1 MTSGWAPPKH
11 KSTLQWFR
19 GAKAP
24 RVSFAETPPG
34 CMAVRRHAESEP
46 AGETRD
52 VRRETR
58 GAAVCATYAFCC
70 VGATATHPG
79 RLSARGDPNA
89 PAHTALRGD
98 SGSIRKRREHSGAW
112 ATPVNGDHVARTGPS
127 RISKPSCRV
136 ELLGR
141 GQHPGRMPLS
151 RKAGYGTGNA
161 TVNRQRNRS
170 VEDGKRN

>member
-1 MTSGWAPPKH
+1 
-11 KSTLQWFR
+11 
-19 GAKAP
+19 
-24 RVSFAETPPG
+24 
-34 CMAVRRHAESEP
+34 MAVRRHAESEP

-127 RISKPSCRV
+127 RNLQAVLPRRV
-136 ELLGR
+136 AREGPAPR
-141 GQHPGRMPLS
+141 PHALS
-151 RKAGYGTGNA
+151 RKAGHGTGNA
-161 TVNRQRNRS
+161 TMNRQRNPLNRRWKTKPS
-170 VEDGKRN
+170 RLSPRIAGARRRGGLWPSR